1 MSRQLL
7 TQIKVEDWDGPKGSP
22 NSPRTKFLQDVD
34 DLFCRPVLNRLNV
47 STSATAVTC
56 NGSAQSTGIGTGLQ
70 QPKRYAE
77 FTVKARVTFNIN
89 STGPAYIYV
98 YRTTGNIPA
107 NGAAPNVGDVAV
119 GGDAFM
125 GGPMVNGVNLAGP
138 FSFLDT
144 GLSTSGKYRYY
155 FVVLGPNGNVLN
167 LVNSSQ
173 LLIMERS

>member
-7 TQIKVEDWDGPKGSP
+7 TQIKTEDWDNPKTSRAA
-22 NSPRTKFLQDVD
+22 PRTRFLQDID
-34 DLFCRPVLNRLNV
+34 DLFRRPVLNRLNV

-56 NGSAQSTGIGTGLQ
+56 NGSTQSTGIGTSLQ

-98 YRTTGNIPA
+98 FRTTGNIPA

-119 GGDAFM
+119 GGDAFI
-125 GGPMVNGVNLAGP
+125 GGPMVSGVNQAGT

-155 FVVLGPNGNVLN
+155 FVVNGPNGNVLN
-167 LVNSSQ
+167 LINSSQ
-173 LLIMERS
+173 LLVMERS